1 MDFRVL
7 HTDGNARTGRLAL
20 ARGTLS
26 TPVFMPVGTMG
37 AVKAISPHELLDV
50 GAEIILCNTY
60 HMYLRPGQET
70 VAEAGGLHKFI
81 NWDRPILTDSGG
93 FQVYSLSPLRKIS
106 EDGVTFRSHIDGSAH
121 FIGPRE
127 SMEIQRALGSDIVMA
142 FDECTPYPSTYDY
155 TLKSLELT
163 TRWAEICLKNVE
175 KPQTLFAIVQGGV
188 FKDLRLQSARQLK
201 DMNFDG
207 YAVGGVSV
215 GEPKEIMHEIIG
227 YMAAELPSDK
237 PRYLMGVGFPEDI
250 LAAVEAG
257 FDMFDCVIPT
267 RTARHGTLLTTHGRI
282 IIGNSR
288 FRRDHTPLDSDC
300 GCYTCLNFT
309 RSYLNHL
316 YKAGEILGIRLNTI
330 HNLYFYLD
338 LMKKIRAAIEQ
349 DRFSSFKMDWLS
361 AYQ

>member
-1 MDFRVL
+1 MNFTIS
-7 HTDGNARTGRLAL
+7 HIDGNARTGSIAL
-20 ARGTLS
+20 SRGTIS

-37 AVKAISPHELLDV
+37 AVKAMSPHELLDI

-60 HMYLRPGQET
+60 HMYLRPGQQI

-81 NWDRPILTDSGG
+81 NWHRPILTDSGG
-93 FQVYSLSPLRKIS
+93 FQVYSLSPLRKITQ
-106 EDGVTFRSHIDGSAH
+106 EGVTFRSHINGSTH
-121 FIGPRE
+121 FIGPLE
-127 SMEIQRALGSDIVMA
+127 SMEIQAALGSDIIMA
-142 FDECTPYPSTYDY
+142 FDECTPYPSSYEY

-163 TRWAEICLKNVE
+163 TRWAETCQKISTAN
-175 KPQTLFAIVQGGV
+175 QTLFAIVQGGV
-188 FKDLRLQSARQLK
+188 FKDLRLESARQLI
-201 DMNFDG
+201 DLNFEG

-215 GEPKEIMHEIIG
+215 GEPKEMMHEIIA
-227 YMAAELPSDK
+227 YMASELPPDK

-288 FRRDHTPLDSDC
+288 FRVDHTPLDPQC
-300 GCYTCLNFT
+300 GCYTCQNFT

-338 LMKKIRAAIEQ
+338 FMKKIRTAIEE
-349 DRFSSFKMDWLS
+349 DRFNSFKKAWLTAS
-361 AYQ
+361 V